1 MKHYLFTTRKIKY
14 NKWFITEIF
23 AIANIDECRYKI
35 QMKACNC
42 GFTSFIYLIHYDK
55 Q

>member
-1 MKHYLFTTRKIKY
+1 MKHYLFTKEQTKY

-35 QMKACNC
+35 QMKVCNY